1 MYENVWGL
9 MFMNFIDRFMSENYL
24 WAKCSVRNKTH
35 ALKTSSKIDV
45 PELIYSLSSLSQRLW
60 GQGALSSI
68 LFWTG
73 CVQLNFDGSEF
84 PPVWDERTGQ
94 KSPFFPENL
103 SDVWAAH
110 MEPLLISYLW
120 CLFYLAK
127 VSNNSVCFIN
137 GPLLYCVDTW
147 VDSEQTMSKWLSLN
161 IKEQT
166 AKPSRELC
174 LSAKSQLSAEW
185 WPGREAPGQMLMC
198 ELLNL

>member
-1 MYENVWGL
+1 
-9 MFMNFIDRFMSENYL
+9 MNFIDRFMSENYL
-24 WAKCSVRNKTH
+24 WAKCSVRNKIHT
-35 ALKTSSKIDV
+35 LKTSSKIDV
-45 PELIYSLSSLSQRLW
+45 PELIYNMSSLSQRLW
-60 GQGALSSI
+60 GQEALSSI

-73 CVQLNFDGSEF
+73 CVQQNFDGSEF

-137 GPLLYCVDTW
+137 GPLLYCADIW

-174 LSAKSQLSAEW
+174 LSAKSQLAAEW
-185 WPGREAPGQMLMC
+185 WPGREAPGQMLVC